1 MERMPCSG
9 ESAAAF
15 FRDVLRR
22 EDGVLLGP
30 TETVYGLVCDAAH
43 DAARAKIYEM
53 KRRPASKL
61 LTLFFASREAAEAGF
76 PDMPET
82 AKRFAAAFCPG
93 PVTLIVPDGEAF
105 TGFRVPAHPAL
116 LRLLEAYGRPLA
128 STSANLSGQPPAHTA
143 DEALASLALPPDGVL
158 DGGPIPPDS
167 AASTVVRIE
176 KSGEWSILRPGPVT
190 EKMLRA
196 SLAVAVSPLR

>member
-1 MERMPCSG
+1 MERMPCSA
-9 ESAAAF
+9 ESAAVL

-22 EDGVLLGP
+22 EDGVLLVP

-43 DAARAKIYEM
+43 EVARAKIYEM

-61 LTLFFASREAAEAGF
+61 LTLFFASREAAEAEF

-93 PVTLIVPDGEAF
+93 AVTLIVPDGDAF

-116 LRLLEAYGRPLA
+116 LHLLKAYGRPLA
-128 STSANLSGQPPAHTA
+128 STSANLSGQPPAHTV
-143 DEALASLALPPDGVL
+143 DEALASLALPPDCVL

-167 AASTVVRIE
+167 EASTVIRIE
-176 KSGEWSILRPGPVT
+176 RDGSWRILRPGPVT
-190 EKMLRA
+190 EEMLRA
-196 SLAVAVSPLR
+196 SLA

>member
-1 MERMPCSG
+1 MERISCTG
-9 ESAAAF
+9 ASAAAVF
-15 FRDVLRR
+15 LDILRR
-22 EDGVLLGP
+22 EDGVLLVP

-43 DAARAKIYEM
+43 EAARAKIYEM

-61 LTLFFASREAAEAGF
+61 LTLFFASRGTAEAAF
-76 PDMPET
+76 PNLPDT

-93 PVTLIVPDGEAF
+93 PLTLVVPHGDAF
-105 TGFRVPAHPAL
+105 TGFRIPDHSVL

-143 DEALASLALPPDGVL
+143 DEALASLAIPPDGVL
-158 DGGPIPPDS
+158 DGGAIPPDS

-176 KSGEWSILRPGPVT
+176 RDGTWRILRPGPVSD
-190 EKMLRA
+190 EMLQA
-196 SLAVAVSPLR
+196 VLA

>member
-1 MERMPCSG
+1 MVRTSCG
-9 ESAAAF
+9 GDSAASF
-15 FRDVLRR
+15 FCDILRR
-22 EDGVLLGP
+22 DDGVLLVP

-43 DAARAKIYEM
+43 EAALAKIYEM

-61 LTLFFASREAAEAGF
+61 LTLFFPSRDVAEEAF
-76 PDMPET
+76 PAMPET

-105 TGFRVPAHPAL
+105 TGFRIPDHPAL
-116 LRLLEAYGRPLA
+116 LRLLTAYGRPLA

-143 DEALASLALPPDGVL
+143 DEALASLAIPPDGVL

-167 AASTVVRIE
+167 VASTVIRIE
-176 KSGEWSILRPGPVT
+176 RSGAWSILRPGPVT
-190 EKMLRA
+190 EKMLQA
-196 SLAVAVSPLR
+196 ALL

>member
-1 MERMPCSG
+1 MERMPCTG

-15 FRDVLRR
+15 FRGILRR
-22 EDGVLLGP
+22 EDGVLLVP

-61 LTLFFASREAAEAGF
+61 LTLFFASLHAAEAAF
-76 PDMPET
+76 PGMPET
-82 AKRFAAAFCPG
+82 AKRIAAAFCPG
-93 PVTLIVPDGEAF
+93 PVTLVVPDGDAF
-105 TGFRVPAHPAL
+105 TGFRIPDHPAL

-128 STSANLSGQPPAHTA
+128 STSANLSGQPPPHTA
-143 DEALASLALPPDGVL
+143 DEALESLAMPPDGVL

-167 AASTVVRIE
+167 AASTVIKIE
-176 KSGEWSILRPGPVT
+176 RGGAWSILRPGPVS

-196 SLAVAVSPLR
+196 VLA

>member
-1 MERMPCSG
+1 MERMPCNG

-15 FRDVLRR
+15 FCGVLRR
-22 EDGVLLGP
+22 EDGVLLVP

-43 DAARAKIYEM
+43 ESARAKIYEM

-61 LTLFFASREAAEAGF
+61 LTLFFSSLSAAETAL

-93 PVTLIVPDGEAF
+93 PVTLVVPDGDAF
-105 TGFRVPAHPAL
+105 TGFRIPDHPDL
-116 LRLLEAYGRPLA
+116 LCLLKAYGRPLA
-128 STSANLSGQPPAHTA
+128 STSANLSGRPAAHTVE
-143 DEALASLALPPDGVL
+143 EALVSLAIQPDGVL
-158 DGGPIPPDS
+158 DGGPISPDS
-167 AASTVVRIE
+167 KASTVIRIE
-176 KSGEWSILRPGPVT
+176 RDGAWSILRPGPVS

-196 SLAVAVSPLR
+196 ALS

>member
-1 MERMPCSG
+1 MERMPCTG
-9 ESAAAF
+9 DAAALF
-15 FRDVLRR
+15 LEVLRR
-22 EDGVLLGP
+22 EDGVLIVP
-30 TETVYGLVCDAAH
+30 TETVYGLVCDAVH
-43 DAARAKIYEM
+43 EAARAKIYEM

-61 LTLFFASREAAEAGF
+61 LTLFFASREAAEAAF

-93 PVTLIVPDGEAF
+93 PVTLIVPDGDAF

-128 STSANLSGQPPAHTA
+128 STSANLSGQPAAHTVE
-143 DEALASLALPPDGVL
+143 EALASLAMPPDAIL

-167 AASTVVRIE
+167 EASTVIRVERDG
-176 KSGEWSILRPGPVT
+176 SWSILRPGPVT
-190 EKMLRA
+190 EDMLRSA
-196 SLAVAVSPLR
+196 LA